1 MLQGIWKKHH
11 RVTRVTTGN
20 ITTFMTSKRFIQKG
34 KRAARASAL
43 TKRLSYRLILSF
55 HLRGHSG
62 PGPLH
67 RVLTNLGVLAR
78 ALGTVC
84 PRGPWPEALPPTA
97 NSRSKCFI
105 FYYLPTYG
113 FIHRRNFWK
122 TRSYKRLWK
131 AQQKSSSSEWINV
144 LMMGDRRWSLS
155 P

>member
-34 KRAARASAL
+34 KRAARESAL
-43 TKRLSYRLILSF
+43 TKRLSDRLILSF

-84 PRGPWPEALPPTA
+84 ARGPWPEALPPTA
-97 NSRSKCFI
+97 NSRSKCLI
-105 FYYLPTYG
+105 FSIFQLTASSIDETFEKHDPTSD
-113 FIHRRNFWK
+113 FEKLNKNLHRPNGK
-122 TRSYKRLWK
+122 
-131 AQQKSSSSEWINV
+131 
-144 LMMGDRRWSLS
+144 MG
-155 P
+155 